1 MKATHF
7 LMKIIC
13 HPRMTKTLPK
23 AVVLPWICLF
33 CFLFSG
39 CVPPPGARG
48 NLGYSQDRRVVIV
61 GEKVSQDI
69 AVYYQRRYDA
79 MVWFTPSKGMM
90 ADSEEV
96 VFRGIGPSVPM
107 RSLINELKSIDYTVG
122 RWEIIIPGIGEGYF
136 LATLKDMDT
145 ASLAHARG
153 NIVLID
159 SKGNKD
165 IESQVARVTQGSFF
179 VTYEFQKY

>member
-1 MKATHF
+1 LKATFYLSILGF
-7 LMKIIC
+7 LM
-13 HPRMTKTLPK
+13 L
-23 AVVLPWICLF
+23 A
-33 CFLFSG
+33 G
-39 CVPPPGARG
+39 CITGPGAAG

-61 GEKVSQDI
+61 GEKVSPEI

-79 MVWFTPSKGMM
+79 KVWYTPTQGMM
-90 ADSEEV
+90 KDSEQV
-96 VFRGIGPSVPM
+96 LLKGFGPSIAM
-107 RSLINELKSIDYTVG
+107 RTLINELKSIDYSLG
-122 RWEIIIPGIGEGYF
+122 RWEIIVPKIGEGYF

-145 ASLAHARG
+145 GALAHVRG

-165 IESQVARVTQGSFF
+165 MEEQVGRVTGNNFF